1 MSDLSERVINQLL
14 TKNANLEFEVERQ
27 KRIINEAIDKLYC
40 WGETLNPVFQQ
51 EMLGIL
57 KDCKEKEKRR

>member
-1 MSDLSERVINQLL
+1 MSDLSEKVINQLL

-27 KRIINEAIDKLYC
+27 ERIINEAIDKLYC
-40 WGETLNPVFQQ
+40 WGEALNPVFQQ

>member
-1 MSDLSERVINQLL
+1 MSDLSEKVINQLL

-27 KRIINEAIDKLYC
+27 ERIINEAIDKLYC
-40 WGETLNPVFQQ
+40 WGEVLNPVFQQ

-57 KDCKEKEKRR
+57 KNCKEKGKRR